1 MLLLQQLALTASVGK
16 GGRDSELDGVTTR
29 HLIATRFV
37 ILLIAVTLREWAADR
52 HLLLVVV
59 VAWNVPMVVS
69 KEYRYTRT
77 RKGSPGSKVSI
88 LGSVCPVGT
97 LETEYCQGRQYSN
110 NIL

>member
-1 MLLLQQLALTASVGK
+1 MLLLHQLALTASVGK

-69 KEYRYTRT
+69 LINYKKSLQNLGRAERQSFIYV
-77 RKGSPGSKVSI
+77 KSK
-88 LGSVCPVGT
+88 L
-97 LETEYCQGRQYSN
+97 
-110 NIL
+110 

>member
-1 MLLLQQLALTASVGK
+1 MLLLHQLALTASVGK

-37 ILLIAVTLREWAADR
+37 IILIAVTLREWAADR

-69 KEYRYTRT
+69 LINYK
-77 RKGSPGSKVSI
+77 KSLQN
-88 LGSVCPVGT
+88 LGRA
-97 LETEYCQGRQYSN
+97 ERQSFIYVKCK
-110 NIL
+110 L